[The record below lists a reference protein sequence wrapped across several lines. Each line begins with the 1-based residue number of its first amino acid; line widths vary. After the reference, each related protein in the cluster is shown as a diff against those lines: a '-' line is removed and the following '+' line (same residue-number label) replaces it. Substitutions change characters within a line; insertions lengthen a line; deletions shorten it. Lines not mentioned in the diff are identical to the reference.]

1 MSVRRIAL
9 GLMAAIT
16 LAALTGALAGSAAP
30 AATSQAGYS
39 LHVGYG
45 VLHDFGVPGTEG
57 QISGLLLDTCTRMN
71 TSQSSMLALQERLE
85 GPYPGNGGDVMAIA
99 SDVFCPEFGP
109 ALSALAKSE
118 IH

>member
-16 LAALTGALAGSAAP
+16 LTALTGVLAGSAP
-30 AATSQAGYS
+30 AATPQASYS

-45 VLHDFGVPGTEG
+45 VLHDFGVPGTES
-57 QISGLLLDTCTRMN
+57 QVRDLLLNTCTRMS
-71 TSQSSMLALQERLE
+71 TSQSSLLALQISLD
-85 GPYPGNGGDVMAIA
+85 GPYPNNGGDVMAIA
-99 SDVFCPEFGP
+99 SDVYCPEFGP

>member
-30 AATSQAGYS
+30 AATSAASYS
-39 LHVGYG
+39 LFDGWG
-45 VLHDFGVPGTEG
+45 VLHDFGVPGSEE
-57 QISGLLLDTCTRMN
+57 QVSGLLLDTCSRMS
-71 TSQSSMLALQERLE
+71 TSQSSMLALQRRLE

-99 SDVFCPEFGP
+99 SDVFCPQFGP
-109 ALSALAKSE
+109 TLSALAKSE